1 MPAESDVE
9 RACIAQWVKTDDP
22 QDLLVLA
29 DYIQEFQTERE
40 RYEKLLRELAA
51 AANPAVRWF
60 FCTGPT
66 TYNPKFETPC
76 QGRLREA
83 ACLAWTEAQL
93 LARVNAKEWRVRW
106 EEDWTETED
115 TENGPVA
122 FDSGDH
128 AGEPKWRVYLEEA
141 AGPNMDL
148 PPVVERPWS
157 LFNALG
163 GIDLEPVDM
172 VREKARFSHY
182 LLSHYRDGLNGLPMF
197 DEEGRLNSQ
206 GYCSPYCRVVQA
218 ILAGPRCQL
227 LDWLQP
233 ERDEPAEEIVVFR
246 EYAGVIL
253 GLLPCVPS
261 HVDRHT
267 TDNCVGYQII
277 RDKSVYRIHEIAV
290 PYDDIITRSQK
301 PGLKHKK
308 QMEGL
313 CSLLATERNI
323 KALVRPKA
331 PKNHASL
338 RAQRRAAEKGE

>member
-1 MPAESDVE
+1 MPVESDVE

-29 DYIQEFQTERE
+29 DYIQEYQTERE

-141 AGPNMDL
+141 SKMYDAHGQMWN
-148 PPVVERPWS
+148 

-163 GIDLEPVDM
+163 GIDLEPVDLWQ
-172 VREKARFSHY
+172 KAAGTPGVSKYHRD
-182 LLSHYRDGLNGLPMF
+182 HYRDGVNGVPMF
-197 DEEGRLNSQ
+197 DWAGKLVTQ
-206 GYCSPYCRVVQA
+206 THCSPYCRVVQA

-233 ERDEPAEEIVVFR
+233 ERDPPAEEIVVFR
-246 EYAGVIL
+246 EYTGVIL

-267 TDNCVGYQII
+267 TDNCVGYQMI
-277 RDKSVYRIHEIAV
+277 REKSVYRIHEIAV

-301 PGLKHKK
+301 PGLKHKE

-323 KALVRPKA
+323 KALVRPNA
-331 PKNHASL
+331 PKNHAEL